1 MTDLIACLSTGK
13 GTWLEVSK
21 IMKAADWTHIYL
33 VAPKF
38 SMEKFTHDKK
48 FEFIEINPD
57 GEIEDMKKAIVEKLT
72 DKLGIDTAIS
82 IVSGSG
88 REHMAVISA
97 ALTLGA
103 GIRLVS
109 LKNNN
114 MVEI

>member
-13 GTWLEVSK
+13 GTWLEVSR
-21 IMKAADWTHIYL
+21 IMKAADWRNIYL
-33 VAPKF
+33 IAPKF
-38 SMEKFTHDKK
+38 SKENFKHDRK
-48 FEFIEINPD
+48 FEFVEINPD
-57 GEIEDMKKAIVEKLT
+57 ADADEIKRTIV
-72 DKLGIDTAIS
+72 DKLANKLDIDTAIS

-88 REHMAVISA
+88 KEHAAVISA
-97 ALTLGA
+97 ALSLGA

>member
-13 GTWLEVSK
+13 GTWLEVSRL
-21 IMKAADWTHIYL
+21 MKAADWAHIYL
-33 VAPKF
+33 IAPKF

-48 FEFIEINPD
+48 FAFIEINPD
-57 GEIEDMKKAIVEKLT
+57 GEIEDMKKAVVEQLKNKL
-72 DKLGIDTAIS
+72 DIETAIS

-88 REHMAVISA
+88 KEHMAVISA
-97 ALTLGA
+97 TMSLGV

>member
-21 IMKAADWTHIYL
+21 LMKAAEWAHIYL

-57 GEIEDMKKAIVEKLT
+57 LEPNDIKKAVYEQLKGRL
-72 DKLGIDTAIS
+72 DIDTAIS
-82 IVSGSG
+82 IASGSG
-88 REHMAVISA
+88 KEHMAVISA
-97 ALTLGA
+97 AIALGA
-103 GIRLVS
+103 GVRLVS
-109 LKNNN
+109 IKNNY
-114 MVEI
+114 MTEI

>member
-33 VAPKF
+33 IAPKF
-38 SMEKFTHDKK
+38 SMENFKHDKK
-48 FEFIEINPD
+48 FEFVEINPD
-57 GEIEDMKKAIVEKLT
+57 GEIEDMKKTIVEKLT
-72 DKLGIDTAIS
+72 NKLDIDTAIS
-82 IVSGSG
+82 IVSGTG

-114 MVEI
+114 MEEI